1 MSGFSLRLAKV
12 SALGGVVIALLAAA
26 NQPAPSKKH
35 AKPTISGFDVDVVQ
49 HQVLVSFRL
58 ADAFD
63 DNLKLRLDSGLA
75 TGIVFD
81 FELVRRRRLWFNK
94 TVATGKLQVSAMF
107 NAVSREYLVNF
118 KHDGALIESRLVRS
132 AEELYAVMSEF
143 EDLTALSADGK
154 EGDFVFRMRAELGT
168 GSLLFFIPTLRTT
181 DWVETR
187 VHVDRNGRLQE
198 SPPSPQEAQQPEAS
212 GDGPRP

>member
-1 MSGFSLRLAKV
+1 MSGFSLRLTKV
-12 SALGGVVIALLAAA
+12 LALCALVIAVLAAA
-26 NQPAPSKKH
+26 DQPAPSKKH
-35 AKPTISGFDVDVVQ
+35 TKATISDFEVDVDR
-49 HQVLVSFRL
+49 HQVLVSFKL

-94 TVATGKLQVSAMF
+94 TVAEGTLQVSAMF

-132 AEELYAVMSEF
+132 PEELYAVMSEF
-143 EDLTALSADGK
+143 EDLAALSADGK
-154 EGDFVFRMRAELGT
+154 TGDLVFRMRAVLGT

-187 VHVDRNGRLQE
+187 VHVDRNGRLQQSPEE
-198 SPPSPQEAQQPEAS
+198 SGGGSFP
-212 GDGPRP
+212 